1 MDKPDESLEEKV
13 TCEGLGKKNLLNVV
27 CFNCGETGHYSS
39 GCRKPK
45 VCFICHQTSHVVDKC
60 LEWKKYQVATQYYG
74 SPCSGLGFFHI
85 DVEPRVNR
93 FRHWL
98 GMDNFGLFS
107 IVRGEMDEEEILEN
121 LRYLFGREWNWQLKK
136 QEGDSYIVRF
146 PPTKKVKSL
155 VVGSASLFYLN
166 KLGVMAS
173 LKAWN
178 RDIEPII
185 ILSKVWVQV
194 RGSHQNGLTGG
205 LSRTLPQ
212 LLDYWKWLI
221 GPLYLLACSQW
232 SGSGLSARTQ
242 ARFHMRGFTS
252 LVGDD
257 I

>member
-194 RGSHQNGLTGG
+194 RGIPPKWVDWWTIKDIASTIGL
-205 LSRTLPQ
+205 LEVVDWPTL
-212 LLDYWKWLI
+212 
-221 GPLYLLACSQW
+221 
-232 SGSGLSARTQ
+232 
-242 ARFHMRGFTS
+242 FTS
-252 LVGDD
+252 LFSVVRIRIKCKNPSKIPHERVYELGGG
-257 I
+257 